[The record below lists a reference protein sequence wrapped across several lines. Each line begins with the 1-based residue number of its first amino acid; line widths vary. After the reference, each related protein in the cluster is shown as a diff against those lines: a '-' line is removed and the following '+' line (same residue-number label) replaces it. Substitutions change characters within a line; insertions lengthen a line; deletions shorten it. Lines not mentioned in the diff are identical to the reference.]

1 MTKPEIAALV
11 TRLSWLDTIM
21 ACAFRRACG
30 IDRQLT
36 PMDDDEP
43 SEFYASLMRQRY
55 GALDNPR
62 RNA

>member
-11 TRLSWLDTIM
+11 NRLSWLDTIM
-21 ACAFRRACG
+21 ASAFRRACG
-30 IDRQLT
+30 VVDVQ

-43 SEFYASLMRQRY
+43 SEFYSRLMRQRY
-55 GALDNPR
+55 GALDNQR